1 MMSDL
6 SEPSDDCTIQS
17 DEEQSQGEFVTHTGV
32 QGYQSELKK
41 KDSDG
46 NEPKSSATAR
56 GSGLVDQRNRVENTV
71 WLVQLYTSVL
81 F

>member
-17 DEEQSQGEFVTHTGV
+17 DEEQSQGEFVTHTG
-32 QGYQSELKK
+32 YQYELKK
-41 KDSDG
+41 KESDG
-46 NEPKSSATAR
+46 NEPKSSATAS
-56 GSGLVDQRNRVENTV
+56 GSGLVDQCNRVENTV